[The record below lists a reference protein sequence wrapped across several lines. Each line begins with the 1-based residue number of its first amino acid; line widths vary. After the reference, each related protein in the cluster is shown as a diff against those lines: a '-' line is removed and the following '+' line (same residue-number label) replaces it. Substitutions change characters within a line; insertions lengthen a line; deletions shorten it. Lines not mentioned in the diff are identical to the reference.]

1 VTGPT
6 RLGSM
11 ATAPQKVKFRDRLK
25 QIGMVFSFT
34 AKRDKLFVPLA
45 LIAVIV
51 PLAAAGI
58 AVALGASWTWLA
70 LAFVAALLA
79 VVIVLNL
86 RSNKAMMSEMHGQPG
101 AAAAL
106 VENMRGDWR
115 VTQAVQYTGQFD
127 MVHLIVGRPGVILIG
142 EGNPQRVR
150 QLLGQE
156 KRRLSKVIGSA
167 EMRDFIIGEDEGLLP
182 LGKLRNTL
190 MRLPRTISGKDVNAL
205 DKRLKALS
213 ARPQMPKGQIPKN
226 LRPSKGAFR
235 AMRGR

>member
-1 VTGPT
+1 
-6 RLGSM
+6 M
-11 ATAPQKVKFRDRLK
+11 ATAPQKVKFRDRIK

-34 AKRDKLFVPLA
+34 AKRDKLFVPLV

-58 AVALGASWTWLA
+58 AVALGASWTWLPLGVVAAA
-70 LAFVAALLA
+70 LAVM
-79 VVIVLNL
+79 IVLNL
-86 RSNKAMMSEMHGQPG
+86 RSNTAMMAEPG

-106 VENMRGDWR
+106 IENMRGDWR

-127 MVHLIVGRPGVILIG
+127 MVHLVVGRPGVILIG

-167 EMRDFIIGEDEGLLP
+167 DMRDFIIGDDEGLVP
-182 LGKLRNTL
+182 LNKLRNTL

-205 DKRLKALS
+205 DKRLKALT
-213 ARPQMPKGQIPKN
+213 ARPKMPQGQIPKN
-226 LRPSKGAFR
+226 MRPQKGAFR
-235 AMRGR
+235 ATRGR

>member
-1 VTGPT
+1 
-6 RLGSM
+6 M
-11 ATAPQKVKFRDRLK
+11 ATAPQKVKFRDRIK

-51 PLAAAGI
+51 PLALGI
-58 AVALGASWTWLA
+58 LAVALGAGWTWLPIA
-70 LAFVAALLA
+70 VVIAVLA
-79 VVIVLNL
+79 VMIVLNL
-86 RSNKAMMSEMHGQPG
+86 RSNAAMMTEMHGQPG

-127 MVHLIVGRPGVILIG
+127 MVHLVVGRPGVVLIG

-156 KRRLSKVIGSA
+156 KRRLAKVIGSA
-167 EMRDFIIGEDEGLLP
+167 DMRDFIIGDDEGLVP

-213 ARPQMPKGQIPKN
+213 TRPKMPQGQIPKN
-226 LRPSKGAFR
+226 MRPKGGAFR